1 MSKRSNRNR
10 HTGRV
15 NAAKRRILE
24 AGRVTRSSDGRTYRY
39 VYFDGRGPTLVRD
52 FDAERAEAQELAA
65 QRRRA
70 AA

>member
-52 FDAERAEAQELAA
+52 FDAERDEAI
-65 QRRRA
+65 RSA